1 MKSLMIAA
9 VSFASLLALAGPAA
23 AQALGSKAP
32 VENGQKRTVIDMEAD
47 VIEGTLK
54 APDVVVIPEP
64 IHQKFRSLIQL
75 RSDFRREILASGAQ
89 L

>member
-23 AQALGSKAP
+23 AQAFGPRSP
-32 VENGQKRTVIDMEAD
+32 VVNGEKRIVIDMEAD

-64 IHQKFRSLIQL
+64 THRKFRSLIQV
-75 RSDFRREILASGAQ
+75 RSDFRREILTSGAQ

>member
-1 MKSLMIAA
+1 MKSLVI
-9 VSFASLLALAGPAA
+9 VVLSLTSLLALAAPAM
-23 AQALGSKAP
+23 AQGQAHKEP
-32 VENGQKRTVIDMEAD
+32 VTGAERRTVIDMELD

-54 APDVVVIPEP
+54 APDVLVIPEP
-64 IHQKFRSLIQL
+64 IRLKFRSLIQV